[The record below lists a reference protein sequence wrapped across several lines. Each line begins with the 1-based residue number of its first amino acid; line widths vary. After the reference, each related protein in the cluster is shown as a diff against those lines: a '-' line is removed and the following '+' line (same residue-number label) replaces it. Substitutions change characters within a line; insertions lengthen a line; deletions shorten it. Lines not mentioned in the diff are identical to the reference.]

1 MAILTIDQ
9 GQTKT
14 IALVLEQ
21 DGRILGVG
29 KAQGASH
36 FKVGLARASQ
46 AMQEAAKNA
55 LIDGNLKPDAITEV
69 CGGIAAAN
77 WPEEIAMLE
86 EELRRA
92 FGVNK
97 AVVINDCVIAL
108 RAGTDSDDA
117 IVLCTGSGMNSAVFA
132 GGKLA
137 LVYNNYIGLYDQGS
151 EGIGA
156 RAFKAAFE
164 SHMHCGEKTTLEKRL
179 MDHFG
184 IHDMDRLM
192 LAFYRNQLP
201 KPLKEVARIV
211 FEEAMHNEPA
221 ALEVLY
227 SFGKSISQY
236 VIGAVRRFQ
245 MDPSV
250 LRVILSGG
258 VFKNENPLLYETV
271 CSQIHRVYAN
281 IRIEQSFYEPIIGAA
296 LMALDERGPKTD
308 KAHETVKEE
317 ARRLGLVRCLAEKG
331 EAECRL

>member
-14 IALVLEQ
+14 IALVLSE
-21 DGRILGVG
+21 DGSILGVG
-29 KAQGASH
+29 MAEGASH
-36 FKVGLARASQ
+36 FKVGLERASR
-46 AMQEAAKNA
+46 AMQEAARRA
-55 LIDGNLKPDAITEV
+55 LAQGNLKAEDITEV

-77 WPEEIAMLE
+77 WPDEIAMLE

-92 FGVNK
+92 FCVEK
-97 AVVINDCVIAL
+97 AVVLNDCVIAL

-137 LVYNNYIGLYDQGS
+137 LVYNNYIDMYDQGS

-156 RAFKAAFE
+156 RAFKAAFQ
-164 SHMHCGEKTTLEKRL
+164 SHMHYTDKTTLEERL

-184 IHDMDRLM
+184 IHDMDQLM
-192 LAFYRNQLP
+192 LAFDRNQLP
-201 KPLKEVARIV
+201 RPLKEVAQIV
-211 FEEAMHNEPA
+211 FEEAAHNEPA

-236 VIGAVRRFQ
+236 VIGAVRRFD
-245 MDPSV
+245 MDPS
-250 LRVILSGG
+250 RFKVILSGG

-271 CSQIHRVYAN
+271 CSQIHRAYAN

-296 LMALDERGPKTD
+296 LMVLDERGAKTD
-308 KAHETVKEE
+308 EAHERVKAE
-317 ARRLGLVRCLAEKG
+317 ARRLGLVRCCKG
-331 EAECRL
+331 REGEESCR

>member
-14 IALVLEQ
+14 IALLLSQ
-21 DGRILGVG
+21 DGKILGVG
-29 KAQGASH
+29 KAPGASH
-36 FKVGLARASQ
+36 FKVGLVRASQ

-55 LIDGNLKPDAITEV
+55 LSDGNLETDAITEV
-69 CGGIAAAN
+69 WGGIAAAN
-77 WPEEIAMLE
+77 WPEEIAMLR

-92 FGVNK
+92 FCVEK
-97 AVVINDCVIAL
+97 AVVLNDCVIAL

-137 LVYNNYIGLYDQGS
+137 FVYNNYIDIYDQGS
-151 EGIGA
+151 EGLGA
-156 RAFKAAFE
+156 RAFRAAFE
-164 SHMHCGEKTTLEKRL
+164 SHMHCGKKTTLEKRL
-179 MDHFG
+179 MDHFE

-201 KPLKEVARIV
+201 RPLKEVAQIV
-211 FEEAMHNEPA
+211 FEEAAHNESA
-221 ALEVLY
+221 ALEILY

-245 MDPSV
+245 MDPSRF
-250 LRVILSGG
+250 RVILSGG

-271 CSQIHRVYAN
+271 CSQIHRAYAN

-308 KAHETVKEE
+308 EAHERVKKE
-317 ARRLGLVRCLAEKG
+317 AQRLGLVRY
-331 EAECRL
+331 